1 MRIDDLNLSVRTY
14 NTLLRAGINTVEKI
28 REMTDEDLKSVKN
41 LSENAIRKLNRLYTV
56 QIAREVFTESI
67 RIVMLILKTTGNM
80 FLQEIN
86 VDVRWSNLGFSGGR
100 LWRKYSMPAVVVGCF
115 GLIGR
120 SWCCENAKWNG
131 RSKE

>member
-100 LWRKYSMPAVVVGCF
+100 L
-115 GLIGR
+115 
-120 SWCCENAKWNG
+120 
-131 RSKE
+131 